1 MGKQKRRLEAV
12 TRMEICSNKTRLNKE
27 ENIFTPQIQKTKF
40 DNSVNYTTKQKKVV
54 MISTPQ
60 HI

>member
-27 ENIFTPQIQKTKF
+27 ENIFIPQIQKTKF
-40 DNSVNYTTKQKKVV
+40 DNSVNYTTKQKKK
-54 MISTPQ
+54 Q
-60 HI
+60 

>member
-27 ENIFTPQIQKTKF
+27 ENIF
-40 DNSVNYTTKQKKVV
+40 VL
-54 MISTPQ
+54 
-60 HI
+60 